1 MSDRDEGPALLR
13 GDTGFWDFSTSVY
26 ARPAV
31 AETCLALQDAFGS
44 DVNLLLYCCWL
55 GATGRG
61 HLETE
66 DFARLSE
73 AASVWQREVV
83 MPLRAVRRRLADPPR
98 SVAPALSEAL
108 REKVGAAELD
118 AERIEQTVLAET
130 LDRPS
135 VVHEAD
141 RRRRDIGHSLA
152 VYLAFVG
159 APANE
164 DTGTAVETLVEET
177 CAA

>member
-1 MSDRDEGPALLR
+1 MSAPDERLPW
-13 GDTGFWDFSTSVY
+13 GDTGLWDFSLAVY

-31 AETCLALQDAFGS
+31 AETCLALQDAFGA
-44 DVNLLLYCCWL
+44 DVNLVLYCCWL

-61 HLETE
+61 HLDAE

-83 MPLRAVRRRLADPPR
+83 TPLRAVRRRLAEPPR
-98 SVAPALSEAL
+98 RVAHALSAAL
-108 REKVGAAELD
+108 REAVKAAELD
-118 AERIEQTVLAET
+118 AERIEQTVLAEA
-130 LDRPS
+130 LERAP
-135 VVHEAD
+135 VVHDAA

-152 VYLAFVG
+152 RYLAFVG

-164 DTGTAVETLVEET
+164 GVAEAVETLIEET
-177 CAA
+177 CAE